1 MTQKCLQ
8 KTQSLMQILTN
19 ASNTTI
25 KKIFMDEITRME
37 YLNGGFP
44 LDRGGN
50 VDLDFVQFV
59 RSNIWSAII
68 IGGGV
73 VACTLFFWCI

>member
-1 MTQKCLQ
+1 
-8 KTQSLMQILTN
+8 
-19 ASNTTI
+19 
-25 KKIFMDEITRME
+25 MDEITRME